1 MVSTRHYHD
10 LLDSLKREV
19 ESNRAYITSPQGI
32 GTFDDYKFYI
42 GMVHGLNIAIE
53 KLIEQTR
60 ISQDD

>member
-1 MVSTRHYHD
+1 MHYHD

-19 ESNRAYITSPQGI
+19 ESNRAYITSPQGV

-53 KLIEQTR
+53 KLTEAMK
-60 ISQDD
+60 SNSDD